1 MLINCFYVYAMKG
14 QNTTYLKTLSQF
26 QHVYKESYQVAAAH
40 LFAHNQVAAIVE
52 DSHL

>member
-1 MLINCFYVYAMKG
+1 MLINCFYLYAIKG
-14 QNTTYLKTLSQF
+14 RNITYLKTLSQF

-40 LFAHNQVAAIVE
+40 LFANNEVATIVE